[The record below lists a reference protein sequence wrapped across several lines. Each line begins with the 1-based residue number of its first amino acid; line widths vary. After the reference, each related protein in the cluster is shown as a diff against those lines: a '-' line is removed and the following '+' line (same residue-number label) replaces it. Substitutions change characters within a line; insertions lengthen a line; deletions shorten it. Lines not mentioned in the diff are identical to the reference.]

1 MSDSITEI
9 LERLIAE
16 AQKLLVLVHSGIAL
30 GSKEE
35 ELIAN
40 IGKWQADL
48 ARHIERNPNP

>member
-9 LERLIAE
+9 LERLIAD
-16 AQKLLVLVHSGIAL
+16 AQKLLSLLRSGDAL
-30 GSKEE
+30 GSTEE

-48 ARHIERNPNP
+48 ARHIERKSKA